1 MLRYQLYLRIHLLP
15 HILVIRNMI
24 NNRKNNVPVPV
35 SVNSTHNMAL
45 WIIWLLW
52 GIRLIIHIF
61 FWGFFFFSLFYSFTL
76 EYSDCL
82 QWIECVRNGYDSDI
96 AAFWDSLLARQKNL
110 LVYSYCVNMLLL
122 IVTWI
127 WILFYVTCYIL
138 YRIVVQLCMLYMFFF
153 MTKKYVLFLIYIV
166 LIILL

>member
-1 MLRYQLYLRIHLLP
+1 MILRKRRMNNLKDNISGTVLLLLFGSRI
-15 HILVIRNMI
+15 IIRM
-24 NNRKNNVPVPV
+24 
-35 SVNSTHNMAL
+35 
-45 WIIWLLW
+45 
-52 GIRLIIHIF
+52 F
-61 FWGFFFFSLFYSFTL
+61 FWFCFFLCIFYSFTL